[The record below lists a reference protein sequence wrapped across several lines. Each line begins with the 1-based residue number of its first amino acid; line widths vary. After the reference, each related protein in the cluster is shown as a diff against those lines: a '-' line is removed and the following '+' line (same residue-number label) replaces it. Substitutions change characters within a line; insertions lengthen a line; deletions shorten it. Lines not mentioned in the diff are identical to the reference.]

1 VDTLRLLLKVIPV
14 VSCSLYLLV
23 ASAFGEP
30 GEFGRYPVCEPSAV
44 AKITCP
50 NSEGSCLLVGDNES
64 DGTLFLYPVKSGKL
78 DSGAQVELGLG
89 KLEID
94 DIEAIAKLDEHRILI
109 MGSHSRNKECET
121 KKKRRRFVQARVMK
135 DKLEP
140 IGQIIESPEINAKDL
155 FGEVNLAG
163 NEKLAMLGRAI
174 DDAEAKANQANGD
187 ESACNRINAF
197 NVEGA
202 VVISESTSSL
212 EVWIGLR
219 SPLVSIDSEIYAVLL
234 RLVSLD
240 KFRFDQAAFLRIEE
254 GRGIRELTMDKNWI
268 WGIAG
273 GPEDDKDNFVL
284 WRIPRDALKPNATL
298 RPEILRSLPASSE
311 GLAIVEETAY
321 VLIDGDRGDGSKAC
335 KVSGQYV
342 QCNLPC
348 KE

>member
-1 VDTLRLLLKVIPV
+1 MVIPLI
-14 VSCSLYLLV
+14 SCSSYLLI
-23 ASAFGEP
+23 ASAFAKP
-30 GEFGRYPVCEPSAV
+30 GDFGRYPVCEPSAV

-50 NSEGSCLLVGDNES
+50 DSEGSCLLVGDNES
-64 DGTLFLYPVKSGKL
+64 DGTLFLYPVKSGML
-78 DSGAQVELGLG
+78 DSVAQVELGLG

-94 DIEAIAKLDEHRILI
+94 DIEAIAKLDEHRVLI

-121 KKKRRRFVQARVMK
+121 KKKRRRFVQARVMGN
-135 DKLEP
+135 KLEQ

-155 FGEVNLAG
+155 FGEVDLAS
-163 NEKLAMLGRAI
+163 NEKLAILGRAI
-174 DDAEAKANQANGD
+174 DDAEAKANQAKGD
-187 ESACNRINAF
+187 ETACNRVNAF
-197 NVEGA
+197 NVEG
-202 VVISESTSSL
+202 VVAISESASPV

-219 SPLVSIDSEIYAVLL
+219 SPLVRIDSENYAVLL
-234 RLVSLD
+234 RMVSLN
-240 KFRFDQAAFLRIEE
+240 KYRFDGAAFLRIEE

-298 RPEILRSLPASSE
+298 RPEIIRSLPASSE

-321 VLIDGDRGDGSKAC
+321 VLIDGNRGDGSKGC

>member
-1 VDTLRLLLKVIPV
+1 MVIPLI
-14 VSCSLYLLV
+14 SCASYLLI
-23 ASAFGEP
+23 ASAFAKP

-50 NSEGSCLLVGDNES
+50 DSEGSCLLVGDNES

-78 DSGAQVELGLG
+78 DSVAQVELGLG

-94 DIEAIAKLDEHRILI
+94 DIEAIAKLDEHRVLI

-121 KKKRRRFVQARVMK
+121 KKKRRRFVQARVMGN
-135 DKLEP
+135 KLEP
-140 IGQIIESPEINAKDL
+140 IGQIIESPEINAMDL
-155 FGEVNLAG
+155 FGEVDLAS
-163 NEKLAMLGRAI
+163 NEKLTILGHAI
-174 DDAEAKANQANGD
+174 DDAEAKANQAKGD
-187 ESACNRINAF
+187 ETACNRVNAF
-197 NVEGA
+197 NVEG
-202 VVISESTSSL
+202 VVAISESASPL

-219 SPLVSIDSEIYAVLL
+219 SPLVSIDSENYAVLL
-234 RLVSLD
+234 RMVSLD
-240 KFRFDQAAFLRIEE
+240 KYRFDGAAFLRIEE

-284 WRIPRDALKPNATL
+284 WRIHRDALKPNATL
-298 RPEILRSLPASSE
+298 RPEIIRSLPASSE

-321 VLIDGDRGDGSKAC
+321 VLIDGNRGDGSKGC